1 MNLLEH
7 AKSELNHIHIDLD
20 LDKDTYAYK
29 LGQDTY
35 NIIEHISDQKHSYES
50 VTELMVLLNQLVF
63 GKALSVITGSDD
75 EWDNLDDNLLISNRD
90 SRITKNIK
98 TGKIY
103 FRDAYRFYSPHDTV
117 LFTCNESK
125 KEIHLPIYPQEL
137 KTKIIQLMFK
147 PAIIPIKWQ
156 MKFHL
161 YKCLSE
167 KV

>member
-1 MNLLEH
+1 MNILEH
-7 AKSELNHIHIDLD
+7 AKNEFKLMHIDLD
-20 LDKDTYAYK
+20 LDKTNYSYMIAQQVYDILDFLSDTGHTA
-29 LGQDTY
+29 QS
-35 NIIEHISDQKHSYES
+35 ISE
-50 VTELMVLLNQLVF
+50 VMLLLNQLVYN
-63 GKALSVITGSDD
+63 KALTTITGSDD
-75 EWDNLDDNLLISNRD
+75 EWDKTDDNILINNRD

-103 FRDAYRFYSPHDTV
+103 FHDAYHFYSPHDTA

>member
-1 MNLLEH
+1 MNILEH
-7 AKSELNHIHIDLD
+7 AKNEFKLMHIDLD
-20 LDKDTYAYK
+20 LDKTNYSYMLAQQVYDILDFLSDKGHTA
-29 LGQDTY
+29 QS
-35 NIIEHISDQKHSYES
+35 ISE
-50 VTELMVLLNQLVF
+50 VMLLLNQLVYN
-63 GKALSVITGSDD
+63 KALTTITGNDT
-75 EWDNLDDNLLISNRD
+75 EWDKLDDNLLINNRD
-90 SRITKNIK
+90 SRITKNIE

-103 FRDAYRFYSPHDTV
+103 FHDAYHFYSPHDTV